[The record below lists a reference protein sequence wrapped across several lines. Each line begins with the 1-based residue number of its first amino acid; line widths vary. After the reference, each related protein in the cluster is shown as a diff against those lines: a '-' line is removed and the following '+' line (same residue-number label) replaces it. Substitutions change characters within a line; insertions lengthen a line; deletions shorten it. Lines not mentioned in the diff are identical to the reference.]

1 MTPELWQRLKPLY
14 EAARATPAE
23 KRAAFVAQACQDD
36 RELQNELEAL
46 LKANDEGTG
55 TLDAP
60 FIRLE
65 ELLAGP
71 ETVFDDGELIEGR
84 FQIVRH
90 LGAGGMGEVYE
101 ANDLQLGRIALK
113 TIRPGVTADPQQLSR
128 FKKEVQLARRVSSR
142 YVCRIHEL
150 FLPEGAVD
158 GPQTAFLTM
167 EFLEGIT
174 LTDKVRKDGP
184 LPWREARRVALEICS
199 ALQSIHEEG
208 IIHRDLKG
216 RNIMLASRNGTAC
229 TVLMDFGIAHELSR
243 PVDNI
248 STALTWDGAIIG
260 TPGYI
265 APEQFTGKEAT
276 PATDVYALGVVLY
289 ECVTGQRPFSEE
301 PQAMPFFTRGKDL
314 VRISSIQPRVPRRF
328 DDVVCRCLEYDP
340 KRRYQTAKEVE
351 RALRD
356 TSFFSWLQQRPPAVA
371 SAAIGLVLT
380 LFCVLLIPAVGD
392 RIRGILFSSSQKH
405 VAVLPLEIVGNS
417 QEAQAL
423 GDGMMDSLAG
433 KLSNLYASN
442 KTLWVVPPSE
452 VRARKVTEP
461 ASAMQEFG
469 ATIVVKGSFERNG
482 QAAKL
487 RLTLIDP
494 KKTREIG
501 FIEVENASGDLATL
515 QDEAVTRLGRLMNIS
530 IEQDASPKAADPVTR
545 AAYED
550 YLAGLGYF
558 QRRDKVG
565 NIDLAIAAFQNAVKT
580 DPHFALSFAHL
591 AQAYIMKYLLESD
604 PRWLELAEKYG
615 RQAAELDDRMP
626 STYVALGLVHELT
639 GKSDLAI
646 PEFQRAI
653 SLDPRNSEA
662 LAGIANSYKNAG
674 RYEDAEAAYIKA
686 ASLRPDDWTGYNDLG
701 IFYESI
707 GRPRDS
713 IVQFKRAIELTPDNS
728 WPWANLGMA
737 YMDFDDPGML
747 AEAEKA
753 LKKSI
758 VMSPT
763 SGAYSNL
770 GVLYLEMR
778 RFRESIAASHEAI
791 QLDDQ
796 LYEVWYNLTAAYE
809 WLKDEDN
816 ARSARRKTIELA
828 ERKVRENPLDAEA
841 QATLAALYAKSDNK
855 QAALEKIHISLALS
869 PDSQYVLS
877 QVADAYEQLGKRAEA
892 IKFLKQALAHGLTK
906 GQLKGDPEIQDLI
919 STPGFSLPGT

>member
-14 EAARATPAE
+14 KAVLETPAGE
-23 KRAAFVAQACQDD
+23 RAKFVAQACQDD

-55 TLDAP
+55 ALDGP
-60 FIRLE
+60 FIRFE

-71 ETVFDDGELIEGR
+71 DRVFADGELIEGR

-101 ANDLQLGRIALK
+101 AIDLQLGRIALK
-113 TIRPGVTADPQQLSR
+113 TIRPGVTTDPQQLSR

-142 YVCRIHEL
+142 HVCRIHEL
-150 FLPEGAVD
+150 FIPEGPVD
-158 GPQTAFLTM
+158 GPQTAFFTM

-184 LPWREARRVALEICS
+184 LPWREARTVALEICS
-199 ALQSIHEEG
+199 ALRCIHEEG

-216 RNIMLASRNGTAC
+216 RNIMLASRKGTAC
-229 TVLMDFGIAHELSR
+229 TVLMDFGIAYELSQ
-243 PVDNI
+243 PIENI
-248 STALTWDGAIIG
+248 STALTMDGAIIG

-265 APEQFTGKEAT
+265 APEQFSGKEAT
-276 PATDVYALGVVLY
+276 PSTDVYALGVVLY

-301 PQAMPFFTRGKDL
+301 PQVGLSFARAKDSIRL
-314 VRISSIQPRVPRRF
+314 SSIQPRVPRRF
-328 DDVVCRCLEYDP
+328 DEVVCRCLEYDP
-340 KRRYQTAKEVE
+340 QRRYQTAKEVE

-356 TSFFSWLQQRPPAVA
+356 TSVFPWIQQRPIAMA
-371 SAAIGLVLT
+371 SAAISLVLI
-380 LFCVLLIPAVGD
+380 LFSVLLIPAVGE

-405 VAVLPLEIVGNS
+405 IAVLPLEIVGNS
-417 QEAQAL
+417 QETQAI
-423 GDGMMDSLAG
+423 GDGLMDSLAG

-461 ASAMQEFG
+461 ASAMKEFG
-469 ATIVVKGSFERNG
+469 ATIVVRGSFERNG
-482 QAAKL
+482 QSAKL

-501 FIEVENASGDLATL
+501 FVEVENPSGDLAAL

-530 IEQDASPKAADPVTR
+530 IEKEPLRGAADPVTR

-565 NIDLAIAAFQNAVKT
+565 NIDLAIATFQNAVKT
-580 DPHFALSFAHL
+580 DPHFALGFAHL
-591 AQAYIMKYLLESD
+591 AQAYILKYLMDSD
-604 PRWLELAEKYG
+604 PRWLELAKKYG
-615 RQAAELDDRMP
+615 RQASELDDRVP
-626 STYVALGLVHELT
+626 STYVALGLIHELT
-639 GKSDLAI
+639 GKPDLAI

-653 SLDPRNSEA
+653 SLDPRNPEA

-674 RYEDAEAAYIKA
+674 RYADAETAYIKA
-686 ASLRPDDWTGYNDLG
+686 AALRPDDWSGYNDLG
-701 IFYESI
+701 IFYEST
-707 GRPRDS
+707 GRPGDA
-713 IVQFKRAIELTPDNS
+713 IVQFKRALQLTPDNS
-728 WPWANLGMA
+728 WLWANLGMA
-737 YMDFDDPGML
+737 YMDFDDPSML
-747 AEAEKA
+747 AEADKA

-758 VMSPT
+758 AISPT

-770 GVLYLEMR
+770 GILYLEMR
-778 RFRESIAASHEAI
+778 RFRESVTVCHEAI
-791 QLDDQ
+791 KLDDQ
-796 LYEVWYNLTAAYE
+796 NYGAWYNLTAAYE

-816 ARSARRKTIELA
+816 ARSAREKTIELA
-828 ERKVRENPLDAEA
+828 ERTVRENPLDAEA
-841 QATLAALYAKSDNK
+841 QATLAALYAKNGNK
-855 QAALEKIHISLALS
+855 LAALEKIHISLALS

-877 QVADAYEQLGKRAEA
+877 QIADAYEQLGKRREA
-892 IKFLKQALAHGLTK
+892 ITFLKQALAHGLSR
-906 GQLKGDPEIQDLI
+906 GQVKGDPEVQGLI
-919 STPGFSLPGT
+919 SEPEFSLSGT